1 MKYQVPDL
9 NYYHLTKKE
18 FEAKCN
24 RNVRETIRFSV
35 IQTLTSDLVSYIH
48 LEGGRYLA
56 EIYFFQYR

>member
-24 RNVRETIRFSV
+24 RNVRETLRFSV

-48 LEGGRYLA
+48 LEGGRYL
-56 EIYFFQYR
+56 R